1 MIDTL
6 LVRKARAFA
15 EDMLQKFPKEYVY
28 HNISHTTEVAKA
40 AEEIGSACKL
50 DDDAIETVVVA
61 AWLHDTGYFMNCDQH
76 ERISADT
83 ARQLL
88 TGWGAQEQKIAD
100 IQRTIL
106 ATTMPQ
112 NPKDIMGQVLCDADL
127 AHLAKCDI
135 IEHGKRLRNELSSI
149 RNMNFD
155 SDAAWLRFNIS
166 FFKAHSY
173 FTEYGQQVL
182 QPLKKKNLKILKQ
195 QLKAL
200 NGQNG
205 FEDDAE
211 EAESTKHKADKNGRT
226 ERGIETM
233 FRTTSEN
240 HVTLSGMADTKANI
254 LISINSIILSIIV
267 SVLFRKLEE
276 YPQLLVPTLMLV
288 ATCLATIVLA
298 ILSTRPNV
306 ASGQFTREDIQ
317 QKKTNL
323 LFFGNF
329 HNVELKDY
337 EWGMRQMMKDYD
349 YLYGS
354 MIKDI
359 YFLGKVLSRKYK
371 FLRLAYTIFM
381 FGFVTSILAFLLAM
395 MMNFHAYDFSKS
407 FGL

>member
-1 MIDTL
+1 
-6 LVRKARAFA
+6 
-15 EDMLQKFPKEYVY
+15 
-28 HNISHTTEVAKA
+28 
-40 AEEIGSACKL
+40 
-50 DDDAIETVVVA
+50 
-61 AWLHDTGYFMNCDQH
+61 
-76 ERISADT
+76 
-83 ARQLL
+83 
-88 TGWGAQEQKIAD
+88 
-100 IQRTIL
+100 
-106 ATTMPQ
+106 
-112 NPKDIMGQVLCDADL
+112 MGQVLCDADL

-135 IEHGKRLRNELSSI
+135 LEHGKRLRNELSSI

-211 EAESTKHKADKNGRT
+211 EAEPAKHKADKNGRT